1 MGRHR
6 GEGTVEAF
14 RHILREGGPAA
25 FWRGTGPKMVESAT
39 KVSTAFNSHTPP
51 GNSGPPSQV
60 TSFSQMKLS
69 SFDSS

>member
-39 KVSTAFNSHTPP
+39 KVSTAFNSHIPREL
-51 GNSGPPSQV
+51 GPAL
-60 TSFSQMKLS
+60 TSHFVLL

>member
-25 FWRGTGPKMVESAT
+25 FWRGTGPKMVESGIW
-39 KVSTAFNSHTPP
+39 P
-51 GNSGPPSQV
+51 GNREFGACGNAVKRKEFLPGFQ
-60 TSFSQMKLS
+60 K
-69 SFDSS
+69 